1 MKNRTLIIIF
11 LITCI
16 LLTIT
21 MVIKTTHSLIT
32 DITTNNIN
40 ETINSITIHDL
51 LIDREGVYKGEFNS
65 IINVLEITYDE
76 ANIIIN
82 SEKLNQ
88 LLTEILNNSYAY
100 HYENKPKF
108 TNRYIY
114 NKIVAA
120 VNRDVNINNELKN
133 KVISKSEEFID
144 NIVTYLYDLEIIK
157 DMNKQVEII
166 ISLSYNINCMRG
178 AKEVK
183 KNINRIGILVL
194 LVLFALFYIITIYF
208 LEKRGISKEEIKK
221 GDITEQS
228 DKLDDEIAIVSNLY
242 KDARILYD
250 VVNNKFTV
258 DSDDTITMSNIV
270 YKKIT
275 NFDTVMNN
283 LFTEHGI
290 TKYVSDL
297 GNYFAYTEGAHYL
310 AGNLVSYQTYY
321 FRGDDTNI
329 YITSSTENVINAIIY
344 EKWTSN
350 NRNTLATIKVI
361 RENENWLIDEIDILS
376 SE

>member
-1 MKNRTLIIIF
+1 
-11 LITCI
+11 
-16 LLTIT
+16 
-21 MVIKTTHSLIT
+21 
-32 DITTNNIN
+32 
-40 ETINSITIHDL
+40 
-51 LIDREGVYKGEFNS
+51 
-65 IINVLEITYDE
+65 
-76 ANIIIN
+76 
-82 SEKLNQ
+82 
-88 LLTEILNNSYAY
+88 
-100 HYENKPKF
+100 
-108 TNRYIY
+108 
-114 NKIVAA
+114 
-120 VNRDVNINNELKN
+120 
-133 KVISKSEEFID
+133 
-144 NIVTYLYDLEIIK
+144 
-157 DMNKQVEII
+157 
-166 ISLSYNINCMRG
+166 MRG

>member
-1 MKNRTLIIIF
+1 
-11 LITCI
+11 
-16 LLTIT
+16 
-21 MVIKTTHSLIT
+21 
-32 DITTNNIN
+32 
-40 ETINSITIHDL
+40 
-51 LIDREGVYKGEFNS
+51 
-65 IINVLEITYDE
+65 
-76 ANIIIN
+76 
-82 SEKLNQ
+82 
-88 LLTEILNNSYAY
+88 
-100 HYENKPKF
+100 
-108 TNRYIY
+108 
-114 NKIVAA
+114 
-120 VNRDVNINNELKN
+120 
-133 KVISKSEEFID
+133 
-144 NIVTYLYDLEIIK
+144 
-157 DMNKQVEII
+157 
-166 ISLSYNINCMRG
+166 MRG

-194 LVLFALFYIITIYF
+194 LILFALFYIITIYF

-221 GDITEQS
+221 GDITEKS
-228 DKLDDEIAIVSNLY
+228 EKKEDEIAIVSNLY

-258 DSDDTITMSNIV
+258 DSDDTITISNIV